1 MERGWQNVTII
12 TLWHAALALGVKL
25 AALLEDEAED

>member
-1 MERGWQNVTII
+1 MERGRDDVTI
-12 TLWHAALALGVKL
+12 WYAALALGVKP